1 MTIQILAPATN
12 VAWSP
17 PLALAKGARIE
28 LVLVR
33 GDGETLPAAGYVDV
47 QFARESGD
55 WATVAGLSANVP
67 RLLVEGP
74 VSMRVGRRGET
85 SAPLGVEYLDLAA
98 AGGGSSTG
106 GATEAT
112 LGTRASEATLA
123 ALSARVPALSNGR
136 TPVDGSGVTQP
147 ISAAAL
153 PLPTGAATETTL
165 AALSAKT
172 PALVNGRQPVD
183 GSAVTQPVSA
193 AALPLPTGAATE
205 ATLATRATEASLLTR
220 ATEATLAL
228 IRTAIG
234 SQSDASNL
242 NVSQD
247 GSVITWLKGCIT
259 YLGTLS
265 SKLDRL
271 PATLGIKTS
280 ALSMSVAPASDANVA
295 RETYSVTS
303 VVATTSG
310 TTGTNF
316 VGFTP
321 VTACTA
327 IEIVNTEPGAV
338 DIEYYRGSGSAIN
351 IPAGYSRL
359 VDGITSTSQIT
370 VRRKDAANTAVTVK
384 AEARAVA

>member
-1 MTIQILAPATN
+1 MTIQILAPATS

-17 PLALAKGARIE
+17 TLALAKGARIE

-74 VSMRVGRRGET
+74 VSLRVGRRGQT

-123 ALSARVPALSNGR
+123 ALSAKVPALSNGR

-172 PALVNGRQPVD
+172 PALVSGRQPVD
-183 GSAVTQPVSA
+183 GSGVTQPVSA

-205 ATLATRATEASLLTR
+205 ATLAALSAKLPASLGGK
-220 ATEATLAL
+220 
-228 IRTAIG
+228 TAA
-234 SQSDASNL
+234 AST
-242 NVSQD
+242 
-247 GSVITWLKGCIT
+247 SVT
-259 YLGTLS
+259 
-265 SKLDRL
+265 
-271 PATLGIKTS
+271 PAT
-280 ALSMSVAPASDANVA
+280 DANVA
-295 RETYSVTS
+295 RELYAITIVSQ
-303 VVATTSG
+303 ATSG
-310 TTGTNF
+310 SNGATYVAF
-316 VGFTP
+316 AAQ
-321 VTACTA
+321 ACTA
-327 IEIVNTEPGAV
+327 LEVVNTGSTAV
-338 DIEYYRGSGSAIN
+338 DIEYQRGGATTVGIV

-359 VDGITSTSQIT
+359 IDGITNANQIAI
-370 VRRKDAANTAVTVK
+370 RRRDQTATAVTVM

>member
-85 SAPLGVEYLDLAA
+85 RAPLGVEYLDLAA

-123 ALSARVPALSNGR
+123 ALSAKVPALVAGGR

-147 ISAAAL
+147 
-153 PLPTGAATETTL
+153 
-165 AALSAKT
+165 
-172 PALVNGRQPVD
+172 
-183 GSAVTQPVSA
+183 VSA
-193 AALPLPTGAATE
+193 AALPLPAGAATE
-205 ATLATRATEASLLTR
+205 TTLGTVAVRLLTLLGVLPAARGVQTAAASLSMTVASDDALATAFGKQNDVGATGDGVDGTHMSFMKRLSSLLN
-220 ATEATLAL
+220 L
-228 IRTAIG
+228 IAG
-234 SQSDASNL
+234 
-242 NVSQD
+242 
-247 GSVITWLKGCIT
+247 
-259 YLGTLS
+259 
-265 SKLDRL
+265 RL
-271 PATLGIKTS
+271 PTALGFRGS
-280 ALSMSVAPASDANVA
+280 SAALSTVPAASQVASSYTVA
-295 RETYSVTS
+295 GSATSVTIRPLNAS
-303 VVATTSG
+303 RLGLIITNDSTALLYLLFATSGATTTNYTLTVNPGDTLIIGPGDYQGPICGLWSSA
-310 TTGTNF
+310 TGT
-316 VGFTP
+316 
-321 VTACTA
+321 ARMS
-327 IEIVNTEPGAV
+327 EI
-338 DIEYYRGSGSAIN
+338 S
-351 IPAGYSRL
+351 
-359 VDGITSTSQIT
+359 
-370 VRRKDAANTAVTVK
+370 
-384 AEARAVA
+384 